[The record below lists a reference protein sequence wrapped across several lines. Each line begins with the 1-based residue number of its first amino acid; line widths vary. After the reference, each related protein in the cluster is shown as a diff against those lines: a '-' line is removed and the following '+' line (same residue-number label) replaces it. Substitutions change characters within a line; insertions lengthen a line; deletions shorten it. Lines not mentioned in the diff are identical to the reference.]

1 MAWRNTTNG
10 KVETMD
16 IGSAHRRRDQ
26 ANYPGWTVVGF
37 EGYALANTGAYNDT
51 LWYPCAGAPVTW
63 MKLKNDGT
71 NMYEYWSLDGVSWLG
86 IEEET
91 LASLYLRATGLNQI
105 CLALVS
111 SSGTSQ
117 VITLTNYQQTSP

>member
-1 MAWRNTTNG
+1 
-10 KVETMD
+10 
-16 IGSAHRRRDQ
+16 
-26 ANYPGWTVVGF
+26 
-37 EGYALANTGAYNDT
+37 
-51 LWYPCAGAPVTW
+51 